1 MKYKYLYTN
10 GCSFTA
16 GGGLDSWKMDVKEA
30 YLTKYDVVW
39 DSEKHINWPAV
50 LAKKSGLELKDLS
63 ESGASLDRVIRQ
75 TWEYIEK
82 ELPRIKET
90 IFILELP
97 TYHNRLDIYDK
108 WEQQW
113 LIANPQWVKT
123 YKVDKVPMVVKYDES
138 EPITN
143 FKKKEE
149 VLIEYLDTFYDFN
162 IGDELAYQ
170 KVAGLVAYLKMN
182 DIKFYIIPS
191 GFIWQYLES
200 KYWYSMKPHI
210 LDLEFDG
217 KIYNEF
223 TQFANDTKMRI
234 CDDLDEFSFDNSND
248 PHPGYFAHREWG
260 KMLYNFLLKDLE
272 DSEN

>member
-16 GGGLDSWKMDVKEA
+16 GGGLDSWKMDVKET
-30 YLTKYDVVW
+30 YMTEYDVVW
-39 DSEKHINWPAV
+39 DSEKDINWPAV
-50 LAKKSGLELKDLS
+50 LAKKSGLELKDYS
-63 ESGASLDRVIRQ
+63 ESGASLDRVVRQ

-97 TYHNRLDIYDK
+97 TYHNRFDVYDK

-113 LIANPQWVKT
+113 LIANPQWIKT
-123 YKVDKVPMVVKYDES
+123 YKVDKIPMVVKYDES
-138 EPITN
+138 ELIKD
-143 FKKKEE
+143 FKSKEE
-149 VLIEYLDTFYDFN
+149 TLINYLDIFYDFN
-162 IGDELAYQ
+162 VGDELAYQ

-182 DIKFYIIPS
+182 NIKFYIIPS

-200 KYWYSMKPHI
+200 KYWFSMEPHI
-210 LDLEFDG
+210 LKLEFSG

-223 TQFANDTKMRI
+223 TNFANDTKMRI
-234 CDDLDEFSFDNSND
+234 CDDLGKYSFDNAKD

-272 DSEN
+272 DTEN

>member
-30 YLTKYDVVW
+30 YMTTYDVVW
-39 DSEKHINWPAV
+39 DSEKDINWPAV

-82 ELPRIKET
+82 ELPRLKET

-138 EPITN
+138 EPIPN

-170 KVAGLVAYLKMN
+170 KVAGLIAYLKMN

-200 KYWYSMKPHI
+200 KYWYNMKPHI
-210 LDLEFDG
+210 LDLEFNG
-217 KIYNEF
+217 KSYNEF
-223 TQFANDTKMRI
+223 THFANDTKMRI
-234 CDDLDEFSFDNSND
+234 CDDLDNYSFDNSND

-272 DSEN
+272 DTEN